1 MPFEGSIEEL
11 SLFDLFQL
19 LSLSQKTGTL
29 IVKNE
34 EGEVEIFFREG
45 RIIAVKKETFIREKK
60 EAQEL
65 IFFLLDTNKGYFS
78 FSDSKI
84 PGGLKEDF
92 SLRVDNLILEASR
105 RIDELAKIKQSLPS
119 KTTVL
124 MLSPKATNANSLD
137 LTSTDWEIISYVDGV
152 RNIGEVIEIMGN
164 EYDTK
169 KHIYG
174 LMKAGL
180 LTTSKQVYKEKKE
193 EVPKDQK
200 KILLDTANELYL
212 NRDFTAS
219 KSILRKIV
227 SLYPEE
233 KEILYNLALTMI
245 RTGEFV
251 EAKEISEKLIVES
264 GGFSEEKIEELDN
277 VLNSILKF
285 VK

>member
-1 MPFEGSIEEL
+1 MPFEGSIKEL

-60 EAQEL
+60 EAQEV
-65 IFFLLDTNKGYFS
+65 IFFLLDTTKGYFS
-78 FSDSKI
+78 FSDSII
-84 PGGLKEDF
+84 PDGLKEDF

-105 RIDELAKIKQSLPS
+105 RIDELAKIKKSLPS
-119 KTTVL
+119 KTTQL
-124 MLSPKATNANSLD
+124 MLSTKATNANRLD

-152 RNIGEVIEIMGN
+152 RNIGEIIEIMGN

-180 LTTSKQVYKEKKE
+180 LTTGKQVYKEKKE
-193 EVPKDQK
+193 EVPKDPK

-212 NRDFTAS
+212 NREFAAS

-233 KEILYNLALTMI
+233 KEILYNLVLAMI
-245 RTGEFV
+245 RTGEFL
-251 EAKEISEKLIVES
+251 EAKEISEKLLVES
-264 GGFSEEKIEELDN
+264 GGFSKEKIEELDN
-277 VLNSILKF
+277 VLNTILKF